1 MVTVPDEVTIQ
12 TPSTVGNFGPGFDAT
27 ALALDWGGDT
37 VHLEPAE
44 ADAIR
49 VTGSG
54 AGSIPEAWEDNCASV
69 AVEAL
74 RARLDVDAPVRLTVE
89 KGVQPGSGLGSS
101 ASSSAGGALALA
113 KALQGRAEPTARD
126 LLEAAR
132 AGEAA
137 VAGAHGDDVAAAL
150 TGGLA
155 ALRGSTIRRIEPP
168 SDLWV
173 GLAIPDLE
181 AETERMRGVV
191 PERVAVGDAV
201 ANLAALAHL
210 VDACHR
216 DDVADVGAALEER
229 IATPHRA
236 RELRHVEPAL
246 EAARASPAAGAAL
259 AGSGPSLFAVAD
271 DEEAAGAAAEAMAG
285 AVRTEGLAVR
295 TVACRPERRRITDE
309 VLVHRL

>member
-1 MVTVPDEVTIQ
+1 MASVPDDVTVS

-27 ALALDWGGDT
+27 ALALAWGGDT
-37 VHLEPAE
+37 LHLEPADE
-44 ADAIR
+44 DAVT
-49 VTGSG
+49 VTGPG
-54 AGSIPEAWEDNCASV
+54 AGTIPGTWEGNCASV
-69 AVEAL
+69 AVDAL
-74 RARLDVDAPVRLTVE
+74 RDRLDVEAPVHLSIE
-89 KGVQPGSGLGSS
+89 KGVPPGSGLGSS

-113 KALQGRAEPTARD
+113 KALAGQAEPTARD

-168 SDLWV
+168 ADLWV

-181 AETERMRGVV
+181 AETEAMRAAV
-191 PERVAVGDAV
+191 PDRVPVEDAV

-236 RELRHVEPAL
+236 KELPHVEAAL
-246 EAARASPAAGAAL
+246 EAARDSPAAGAAL
-259 AGSGPSLFAVAD
+259 AGSGPTTFAVASSED
-271 DEEAAGAAAEAMAG
+271 QAAEAARAMAE
-285 AVRTEGLAVR
+285 AVEARGVAARTATCE
-295 TVACRPERRRITDE
+295 PERRRITDE